1 MIFLEFLKQINHYLT
16 SEDLLKLMEDKTDR
30 NFVMIEVLAFCEPN
44 KKAVIFQSQSGG
56 KLALK
61 AMGIGSSIDRIMI
74 RNGMERVQATYSHEE
89 MIDYYA
95 ANLDHFDQ
103 FGKYYLENLLK

>member
-1 MIFLEFLKQINHYLT
+1 
-16 SEDLLKLMEDKTDR
+16 
-30 NFVMIEVLAFCEPN
+30 
-44 KKAVIFQSQSGG
+44 
-56 KLALK
+56 
-61 AMGIGSSIDRIMI
+61 MGIGSSIDRIMI

-95 ANLDHFDQ
+95 ANLNHFDQ